1 MLRRPLAA
9 ESGITI
15 AWVRRHFHRGWAD
28 EISPAFHR
36 MPAGLMLAQ
45 RGNQIFG
52 FAAWNVTAPGFFGPL
67 GVAKSERG
75 QGLGRA
81 LLLAALDGLRA
92 EGHVYAFI
100 GDAADQD
107 FYARTCGA
115 LPLPGGGASIYDNML
130 RDD

>member
-1 MLRRPLAA
+1 MGAQAFPSWLGRRDF
-9 ESGITI
+9 SGFSQDACGSDACT
-15 AWVRRHFHRGWAD
+15 AWQSDFRVCSVERHR
-28 EISPAFHR
+28 
-36 MPAGLMLAQ
+36 AG
-45 RGNQIFG
+45 
-52 FAAWNVTAPGFFGPL
+52 VFGPL
-67 GVAKSERG
+67 GVAKSARG